1 MESPLK
7 KKRRRY
13 YNERKREFAALN
25 AKYTPIFRSLCCLQ
39 GDFLDYNDYQNA
51 AWEYADKRARANL
64 TWYQSIISGNGANMI
79 INIVLLVVN
88 IALCFTPAAPAGAA
102 GIGAVIANTTSAVVS
117 VVLRTISIVA
127 RIVGALANFV
137 SSIISQHYSFKT
149 EGLAGLAQGK
159 SGASEA
165 YKRREQAEQ
174 QRNTLTALMVFGGY
188 SIYAGGEVYNQHS
201 AGTQTYNAL
210 TPLDTTKGIR
220 GDIQQESELSKMIH
234 TRTGADMAGG
244 ENYTANVL
252 NLPFPLQK
260 FGFGSAQ
267 IQDGLVNRYLNI
279 VKTLNNAFVE
289 LNNLDINAD
298 GKAQTLY
305 NNKLSKLTSQTEH
318 ALYSD
323 DFLNKMK
330 NYSRGM
336 MADFTYKNRNFFNP
350 REKSSFDFRGAL
362 KNFDFNEVMN
372 SDADS
377 QTKANYYLDL
387 IIMLFDFLEFFASEM
402 GYFYYT
408 CTYGWDDPGGDN
420 ASGGWMEEITKHISV
435 FKKEPHKE
443 ITNENKTERYEW
455 YGDDKI
461 YIYDYTYTKAT
472 KITNEYGAEFYV
484 ITDKFKSNKYYE
496 KGNVKAG
503 EIIAPFEDFSEF
515 HFLDNYFYK
524 DTNKTL
530 DGNEII
536 KLYEQFLACFFRIN
550 GKGYF
555 VVANENFSFKE
566 FSESTNLDGSTS
578 YSWNTNILYKEQTA
592 KRKNFVIPIDDESY
606 NIFTKKLELPSVL
619 SAYNF
624 SKLTKTIK
632 NSVDE
637 TDEVLPYE

>member
-25 AKYTPIFRSLCCLQ
+25 AKYTPIFRSLCGLQ

-79 INIVLLVVN
+79 INIVLLVVS

-102 GIGAVIANTTSAVVS
+102 GIGAVIASTTSAVVS
-117 VVLRTISIVA
+117 VVIRTITIVA
-127 RIVGALANFV
+127 QVVSALASFA

-260 FGFGSAQ
+260 FGFGSTQ
-267 IQDGLVNRYLNI
+267 IQDGLVNRYLSI

-289 LNNLDINAD
+289 LNNLSINAD

-336 MADFTYKNRNFFNP
+336 MADFTYKNRDFFNP
-350 REKSSFDFRGAL
+350 KDKNVYGFDGALSLDNIKGILESDDFTNEEKSRNYVDFL
-362 KNFDFNEVMN
+362 C
-372 SDADS
+372 S
-377 QTKANYYLDL
+377 
-387 IIMLFDFLEFFASEM
+387 LFDALQTMSETPSCYGTFGWIN
-402 GYFYYT
+402 GYFYPASD
-408 CTYGWDDPGGDN
+408 WDNVINRKSSKKKYSGSARAREAAEKEIVYKNLTHDVTQEGILKAGAWTIEYFTTDQKYRGD
-420 ASGGWMEEITKHISV
+420 ELLEL
-435 FKKEPHKE
+435 FKKEILSNLLIKNGYWGLFYNANVARGVLKSDYNKVWRVLGWTYDGYAWWEYKE
-443 ITNENKTERYEW
+443 TLYNYECFINLGKENYEVLQEF
-455 YGDDKI
+455 YELGQSPIIQNHLFGIEVEKI
-461 YIYDYTYTKAT
+461 Y
-472 KITNEYGAEFYV
+472 
-484 ITDKFKSNKYYE
+484 S
-496 KGNVKAG
+496 
-503 EIIAPFEDFSEF
+503 EI
-515 HFLDNYFYK
+515 
-524 DTNKTL
+524 
-530 DGNEII
+530 
-536 KLYEQFLACFFRIN
+536 
-550 GKGYF
+550 
-555 VVANENFSFKE
+555 
-566 FSESTNLDGSTS
+566 
-578 YSWNTNILYKEQTA
+578 
-592 KRKNFVIPIDDESY
+592 DESEDLF
-606 NIFTKKLELPSVL
+606 N
-619 SAYNF
+619 
-624 SKLTKTIK
+624 
-632 NSVDE
+632 D
-637 TDEVLPYE
+637 